1 MVNEKSFLEFVEI
14 VSKLEPVEYCGLCK
28 VLCVEMFDG
37 ETPKPFDKTLEEC
50 MDKFLGMNRK
60 PRRQLMKVLRDAT
73 KKSKKSEI
81 SNTNT
86 APATLMELKE
96 LKHTSKA
103 PAPSMTSMGEASVR
117 AETTPRASN
126 IKLEKKELV

>member
-73 KKSKKSEI
+73 KKLKKSEI
-81 SNTNT
+81 SDTNT
-86 APATLMELKE
+86 
-96 LKHTSKA
+96 A
-103 PAPSMTSMGEASVR
+103 PAPSMTSIGEASVR
-117 AETTPRASN
+117 AEITPRASD